1 MRPNRGILGRKE
13 AEEQAFQ
20 MEGPARGR
28 GKVIVLGK
36 QMSFSMVGAEGAWGG
51 VAGSQLEKWGPG
63 DRGRVKAQAFSR
75 CDQGPLPP
83 IT

>member
-20 MEGPARGR
+20 VERPARGR

-36 QMSFSMVGAEGAWGG
+36 QIWFSMVRAEGAWGE
-51 VAGSQLEKWGPG
+51 VAGSQLEKWGSG
-63 DRGRVKAQAFSR
+63 DRGAEA
-75 CDQGPLPP
+75 G
-83 IT
+83 